1 MESGDNKSAKRKT
14 LTNGNSMRGATNP
27 WKLFRISSATVIE
40 GQTHSAT
47 PYDVDSMIHN
57 AGFTEATTRR
67 FQEQFETLEDLDK
80 INKALIVTRIRMW
93 KQAKCGQLRVM
104 EAGKPMNGKLE
115 LPEPF
120 ATYYSCL
127 DISNKKLI
135 ELMNVYLDEKQFN
148 EVMIICIKRDLK
160 SNDEKDPHTIP
171 DQSEARFS
179 ALKYEDDG
187 KEIIRYYKFPPVE
200 IPCSS
205 CESCINDYEDK
216 FFCVNCYVTL
226 DKFSKFKQHKNKF
239 KECKKKCDK
248 WEKLRFEYG
257 SHELIWG
264 NRRRR
269 PLHSCSLR

>member
-1 MESGDNKSAKRKT
+1 MESEDNKSVKRKA
-14 LTNGNSMRGATNP
+14 LTNSNSMRGATNP
-27 WKLFRISSATVIE
+27 WKLFRISSATFNE

-67 FQEQFETLEDLDK
+67 FQEQFEALEDLDK

-104 EAGKPMNGKLE
+104 EAGKLMNGKLE
-115 LPEPF
+115 LPVPF
-120 ATYYSCL
+120 AEFYCCL
-127 DISNKKLI
+127 DISNKRLI
-135 ELMNVYLDEKQFN
+135 ELMNVHLDEKQFN
-148 EVMIICIKRDLK
+148 EVMIICIKKYLK
-160 SNDEKDPHTIP
+160 SNDEKEPQTIS
-171 DQSEARFS
+171 DQSEARTS
-179 ALKYEDDG
+179 APKCDDNH
-187 KEIIRYYKFPPVE
+187 KEIIKYYKFPPVE

-205 CESCINDYEDK
+205 CETCINDYEDK
-216 FFCVNCYVTL
+216 FFCVNCYVIL

-269 PLHSCSLR
+269 TYSHAH